1 MDQGKTVPYKKS
13 LFNTLN
19 KVCYVKIRKNICNR
33 VNELVTKCLYESE
46 MNKTEVLEAIL
57 YLSNSNGQIIVQ

>member
-1 MDQGKTVPYKKS
+1 MKRRKK
-13 LFNTLN
+13 
-19 KVCYVKIRKNICNR
+19 KKGDVEIRKNRCNR

-46 MNKTEVLEAIL
+46 MNKTKVLEAIL